1 MRGRLTLFWVC
12 LAVTVGFGLFHVKY
26 KVQALE
32 EDLRQLNAA
41 ITEEQ
46 EQLHVLAAEWAHLNR
61 PDRLEALARK
71 HTELVP
77 AKPEQI
83 GTVTAI
89 PFPEPPDTLASQSAA
104 HHPKAARP

>member
-1 MRGRLTLFWVC
+1 MRGRVTLFWIC

-32 EDLRQLNAA
+32 DDLRRLNAA

-61 PDRLEALARK
+61 PDRLEALARR
-71 HTELVP
+71 HTELAPTGAAQFGSV
-77 AKPEQI
+77 K
-83 GTVTAI
+83 AI
-89 PFPEPPDTLASQSAA
+89 PFPDPPDTLASQSGAA
-104 HHPKAARP
+104 QR

>member
-32 EDLRQLNAA
+32 DDLRRLNAS

-61 PDRLEALARK
+61 PARLEALARR

-77 AKPEQI
+77 AGAEQI
-83 GTVTAI
+83 GAI
-89 PFPEPPDTLASQSAA
+89 KDLPFPDPPDTVA
-104 HHPKAARP
+104 HQMGAARQ

>member
-1 MRGRLTLFWVC
+1 MRGRVTLFWIC

-32 EDLRQLNAA
+32 DDLRRLNAA

-61 PDRLEALARK
+61 PDRLETLAGR
-71 HTELVP
+71 HTGLGP
-77 AKPEQI
+77 AAPEQI
-83 GTVTAI
+83 GAVKDI
-89 PFPEPPDTLASQSAA
+89 PFPEPPDTLAGKSETTD
-104 HHPKAARP
+104 R